1 MTITNKIHGPANSS
15 RPSAAVS
22 LEQAKQ
28 ITLGHA
34 GIATDEV
41 SFIRTL
47 RDYYKDGSIVYK
59 VEFIRRSFTGEREA
73 GFYPCP
79 PDGRQQGGGGKDSY
93 PGRKRRVAL
102 HLQRAQI

>member
-59 VEFIRRSFTGEREA
+59 VEFWSGDAKYNYEINAQTGRS
-73 GFYPCP
+73 
-79 PDGRQQGGGGKDSY
+79 
-93 PGRKRRVAL
+93 
-102 HLQRAQI
+102 